1 MTHHRFVLSA
11 LSILLAAALG
21 PHAVAAQES
30 IKIGVQL
37 PLTGERAV
45 VGRTIKQG
53 VEMAVET
60 LNRQG
65 GVNGVPLTVIYEDDQ
80 NTKQGAVEA
89 ARRLIQDRR
98 VVAIIG
104 ELFSPFVLVSRDLV
118 EQTGV
123 PYLTGGT
130 SPKTTEAAK
139 WVFRVGASDTLLADL
154 IAQYAVEHLKMK
166 QLAVLHDRTGIHNA
180 RAELVVRT
188 LQAKYGVVPL
198 VQASWKPGEQDFTPQ
213 LEQVTAHPVE
223 AIIALGETDEA
234 GPLLRQVKERGIRA
248 PVIAH
253 RDFGAQRAL
262 EAAGGAAEGVVIMT
276 EYMPMVQEPER
287 QAWAGAYQQRYGSEA
302 SVIAAQYYDAV
313 LLIAEAIRKGG
324 PDRERIKAGLE
335 QLKGFRGVMADYTFD
350 QQHNGVHR
358 FHVVKIKGGKP
369 TLETLLEETVR

>member
-1 MTHHRFVLSA
+1 MTHYRFA
-11 LSILLAAALG
+11 LSPLFILLAAALG
-21 PHAVAAQES
+21 SQVPAAEKS

-37 PLTGERAV
+37 PLSGERAA

-60 LNRQG
+60 LNREG

-80 NTKQGAVEA
+80 NTKQGAVDSLG
-89 ARRLIQDRR
+89 RLILDHQ
-98 VVAIIG
+98 VVAVIG
-104 ELFSPFVLVSRDLV
+104 ELFSPFVLASRDLA

-130 SPKTTEAAK
+130 SPKTTQTTK

-154 IAQYAVEHLKMK
+154 IARYVVEHLNLK
-166 QLAVLHDRTGIHNA
+166 QVAVLHDRTGIHNA

-198 VQASWKPGEQDFTPQ
+198 VQASWKPGDQDFTPE
-213 LEQVTAHPVE
+213 LEQVKARPVE
-223 AIIALGETDEA
+223 AIIALGETDEG

-253 RDFGAQRAL
+253 RDFGAQTVIQ
-262 EAAGGAAEGVVIMT
+262 AAGGAAEGVVIIT
-276 EYMPMVQEPER
+276 EYMPMVQERER
-287 QAWAGAYQQRYGSEA
+287 QAWAGAYQQRYGAEA

-324 PDRERIKAGLE
+324 PDREGIKAGLE

-369 TLETLLEETVR
+369 TLETLLEEAVR